1 VTHVQT
7 ATAVSQPFAAPDLAA
22 VKARQQVTWASGDF
36 SAVATTIVLVAE
48 HLADAADL
56 RAGWRV
62 LDVATGSG
70 NAAIAA
76 ARLGCDVTGV
86 DYVPALLERGRERA
100 RAERLPI
107 ALVEGDAEALPFAD
121 GEFDAVLSVY
131 GAMFAPDHARAASEI
146 ARVCRFGGR
155 IGLASWTPTGFLGDM
170 FRAIAAHV
178 PPPAGVASPM
188 LWGSEEHLA
197 EIFGGTVRWTAH
209 KRRIHNFR
217 FESPE
222 AFVDF
227 FVTHYGPTH
236 KAYAALGDRG
246 HELHADLAA
255 LAREWNRLD
264 DDGGAIAIPG
274 EYLESVGER
283 G

>member
-1 VTHVQT
+1 MSTVQT
-7 ATAVSQPFAAPDLAA
+7 ASDSYAAPDLEA
-22 VKARQQVTWASGDF
+22 VKARQQATWASGDY
-36 SAVATTIVLVAE
+36 SSVATTIVLVAE

-76 ARLGCDVTGV
+76 GRLGCDVTGV
-86 DYVPALLERGRERA
+86 DYVQALLERGHERA
-100 RAERLPI
+100 AAERLPI
-107 ALVEGDAEALPFAD
+107 AFAEGDAEALPFAD
-121 GEFDAVLSVY
+121 GEFDAVLSVF
-131 GAMFAPDHARAASEI
+131 GAMFAPDHARAAGEI
-146 ARVCRFGGR
+146 ARVARPGGR
-155 IGLASWTPTGFLGDM
+155 VGLASWTPTGFLGAM
-170 FRAIAAHV
+170 FRTIAAHV

-197 EIFGGTVRWTAH
+197 EIFGASVRWTAH
-209 KRRIHNFR
+209 RRRIHNFR
-217 FESPE
+217 FASPE

-227 FVTHYGPTH
+227 FATYYGPTN
-236 KAYAALGDRG
+236 KSLGALGERSG
-246 HELHADLAA
+246 ELRADLIE

-264 DDGGAIAIPG
+264 DDAGAIAIPG

-283 G
+283 VGS